1 VRWKPVLGLVEK
13 GDDFCVDQG
22 CAGAAKTLGDEGLDE
37 AGVDVVDADV
47 FSNSASL
54 QASEQ

>member
-1 VRWKPVLGLVEK
+1 MLGLVEK

-22 CAGAAKTLGDEGLDE
+22 CAGAARTFGDEGLDE